1 MKENGFHSFYLAS
14 NHISWAELGLQFPS
28 FRHKVK
34 AITHWGEQTKK
45 RLEVGLLS
53 HFSNKIII
61 IKSLNNLTGGRECSR
76 LVLSSLVPVLEE
88 LGTTEIPL
96 QTQLYPLNRRVDY
109 LTQDRRHCAPSL
121 DLDLIPHHFHHL
133 YHLLLDLQTSLDL
146 LLSLHQ
152 VMEF

>member
-1 MKENGFHSFYLAS
+1 MIMVLLF
-14 NHISWAELGLQFPS
+14 
-28 FRHKVK
+28 
-34 AITHWGEQTKK
+34 EQH
-45 RLEVGLLS
+45 LEVGLLS

-96 QTQLYPLNRRVDY
+96 QTQLYPLNGRVDY

-133 YHLLLDLQTSLDL
+133 YHILLYLQTSLDL